1 MNFRAYIE
9 DLRRKANKEP
19 EPACIEVEIREV
31 TPDSMYIEL
40 SANLNK
46 QLDLII
52 RG

>member
-1 MNFRAYIE
+1 MSFRDYIE

-19 EPACIEVEIREV
+19 EPTCIEAGIREDF
-31 TPDSMYIEL
+31 PDSFYIEL

-46 QLDLII
+46 QLDLIM

>member
-1 MNFRAYIE
+1 MSFRDYIE

-19 EPACIEVEIREV
+19 EPACIEVREDFQ
-31 TPDSMYIEL
+31 DSFYIEL

-46 QLDLII
+46 QLDLIM